1 MISEVIQN
9 LYFRLHIRGCA
20 GNIGGKIMSI
30 FRQNRW
36 IALLIGVILVCFS
49 AICLLLQ
56 SEQVQGWEKESKLP
70 MLETM
75 PSEPLPDNTVHK
87 LEKANVDPLLSME
100 LKTANSF
107 HNIEDIES
115 LFVNKSLV
123 YGSSQQVGLKNQLL
137 MKQIEQAKADQEAE
151 ARKTAKVMQEAKVK
165 KEAQAKREA
174 KVKKEAAAKKLA
186 EVNPKLNP
194 PQVLFFT
201 RTKTLSQQAKDQSTW
216 QYAVSDEEL
225 LMLRKIVMAEAE
237 GEPYEGKVAVANVV
251 LNRLRSANF
260 PNTIQKVIYQKF
272 QFSPVGNGRFKRV
285 QPNKDSIH
293 AVNEA
298 MNGRKEVSDDTYYFL
313 SLQLADDLTVKHTR
327 TYNKTIGNHTFYK

>member
-1 MISEVIQN
+1 
-9 LYFRLHIRGCA
+9 
-20 GNIGGKIMSI
+20 MST

-36 IALLIGVILVCFS
+36 IALLVGVILVCFS
-49 AICLLLQ
+49 VICLLLQ

-75 PSEPLPDNTVHK
+75 PSSILSDGTVQPLEKTNSYSLSSLK
-87 LEKANVDPLLSME
+87 LESMN
-100 LKTANSF
+100 TF
-107 HNIEDIES
+107 HTMDNEKS
-115 LFVNKSLV
+115 LFMNKSVVLKSSEQVVFKNHLLTNHLV
-123 YGSSQQVGLKNQLL
+123 LFQV
-137 MKQIEQAKADQEAE
+137 DQEAE
-151 ARKTAKVMQEAKVK
+151 ARKKAKVVQAKAK
-165 KEAQAKREA
+165 KEAQAKKEA
-174 KVKKEAAAKKLA
+174 KAKKEAAAKKLA

-272 QFSPVGNGRFKRV
+272 QFSPVRNGRFKRV
-285 QPNKDSIH
+285 QPNKDTIH